1 MKHKQ
6 ENKKEKQKLSS
17 RLGLTISLTLFLFAV
32 IIAALLL
39 IGTVFLGL
47 YRLGLLNTFIA
58 RTLDAR
64 EPAAKIVHGIPFLGG
79 LLQIF
84 MLSTLLALALS
95 WFFGRLALNPLRKV
109 IDATRR
115 VAAGDFSV
123 RVELKGV
130 GELQDLSRSFNKM
143 AYELSS
149 IETLRSDFVN
159 DFSHEFKTP
168 IVSVQGFAELLQD
181 GGLSEEEQGEY
192 IAIIIAESR
201 RLAAL
206 STNILSLSKYENM
219 EIVAEKTNLALDE
232 QIRRVIVLT
241 EPKWAEK
248 RISLQVDM
256 EEDVRFEG
264 NEDLMQ
270 QIWLNLLDNAIK
282 FSPQGSVIRIGL
294 TREGNRICFLIHDEG
309 PGMDEATQ
317 AHIFEKF
324 FQGDAS
330 RSAAGNGLGLAIV
343 KRIAE
348 LHGGVAAVRSEP
360 GQGSTFSVVL

>member
-1 MKHKQ
+1 MKHRE

-17 RLGLTISLTLFLFAV
+17 RLGLTISLTLFLFGV

-39 IGTVFLGL
+39 IGTVILCL
-47 YRLGLLNTFIA
+47 YRVGVLDTFVA
-58 RTLDAR
+58 RTLDSKP
-64 EPAAKIVHGIPFLGG
+64 PAERFAHGIPFLGG
-79 LLQIF
+79 LVQIF
-84 MLSTLLALALS
+84 ALSTLLALALS

-123 RVELKGV
+123 RVQLKGV

-143 AYELSS
+143 AQELSS

-181 GGLSEEEQGEY
+181 GGLSEAEQKEY

-206 STNILSLSKYENM
+206 STNILRLSKYENM

-232 QIRRVIVLT
+232 QIRRVIALM

-248 RISLQVDM
+248 GLSLQVEM

-264 NEDLMQ
+264 NEDLIQ

-282 FSPQGSVIRIGL
+282 FSPPGSTVQIGL
-294 TREGNRICFLIHDEG
+294 AREGGRIRFSICDEG
-309 PGMDEATQ
+309 PGMDETAQ

-330 RSAAGNGLGLAIV
+330 RAAAGSGLGLAIV

-348 LHGGVAAVRSEP
+348 LHSGKVEVRSEP
-360 GQGSTFSVVL
+360 GQGSTFAVIF

>member
-1 MKHKQ
+1 MKNKKD
-6 ENKKEKQKLSS
+6 NKKEKLSS

-32 IIAALLL
+32 IIAALLI
-39 IGTVFLGL
+39 IGTVFLAL

-58 RTLDAR
+58 RTIDAR

-123 RVELKGV
+123 RVQLKGV

-143 AYELSS
+143 AHELSS

-181 GGLSEEEQGEY
+181 GGLSEAEQREY

-232 QIRRVIVLT
+232 QIRRVISLT

-248 RISLQVDM
+248 GISLQVEL

-282 FSPQGSVIRIGL
+282 FSPQGSAIQIGL
-294 TREGNRICFLIHDEG
+294 TREGNRIRFTIHDEG

-317 AHIFEKF
+317 AHIFDKF

-330 RSAAGNGLGLAIV
+330 RAAAGNGLGLAIV

-348 LHGGVAAVRSEP
+348 LHGGTVEVRSEP
-360 GQGSTFSVVL
+360 GQGSTFSVIL